1 MFHCGNVNIPT
12 SMPSGGLRKNM
23 NQISILG
30 KLFKRHKTA
39 SEQDYYVH
47 GSGLIR
53 IPVARLNEIPKVIQ
67 EFHEREAAR
76 TRLEGIA
83 RH

>member
-1 MFHCGNVNIPT
+1 
-12 SMPSGGLRKNM
+12 M
-23 NQISILG
+23 NKISIPE
-30 KLFKRHKTA
+30 KLFKSHKTTR
-39 SEQDYYVH
+39 EQDYYVH

-83 RH
+83 KH

>member
-1 MFHCGNVNIPT
+1 
-12 SMPSGGLRKNM
+12 M
-23 NQISILG
+23 NQVSILR
-30 KLFKRHKTA
+30 KLFKRHETA
-39 SEQDYYVH
+39 PEQNYYVH
-47 GSGLIR
+47 GSGLVP

-83 RH
+83 KH

>member
-1 MFHCGNVNIPT
+1 
-12 SMPSGGLRKNM
+12 M
-23 NQISILG
+23 NTIGILE
-30 KLFKRHKTA
+30 KLFKSHKATR
-39 SEQDYYVH
+39 EQDYYVH

-67 EFHEREAAR
+67 DFHEREAAR